1 MLRGSDIEIICKN
14 KMEYL
19 FMASLISSDNIRTIK
34 DAEESLKFIGEV
46 EEALKTA
53 QISEDKKKEF
63 EKYIEKGKNILQTD
77 VEIFKNEK

>member
-34 DAEESLKFIGEV
+34 DAEESLKFISEV

-77 VEIFKNEK
+77 VERFKNEK